1 MANPRMPGLSIA
13 ARSLCLFLLFTSFAA
28 SSFADI
34 YRVVRRD
41 GTVVFTNRR
50 PAPGVRCQLV
60 VGTEPKT
67 RPSGAGL
74 AELLKPGSGRAWNY
88 LPQIEAISS
97 RYGIDPK
104 LVVSVIEVESGFNPR
119 AVSPKGAQGLMQLM
133 PETAK
138 MLGVTDSFDPDQ
150 NLRGGIRYLS
160 YLHDLF
166 DQDLSLALA
175 AYNSGEGRVMRLGRV
190 PRISETRTYV
200 DRVTRLYL
208 GPANTPVQQASF

>member
-1 MANPRMPGLSIA
+1 MANPKTPGRSVA
-13 ARSLCLFLLFTSFAA
+13 ARCVCLFLLCTACATF
-28 SSFADI
+28 SFADI
-34 YRVVRRD
+34 YRVIRRD
-41 GTVVFTNRR
+41 GTVIFTNRR

-67 RPSGAGL
+67 RATGARL
-74 AELLKPGSGRAWNY
+74 AALLEPGSGRAWLY

-97 RYGIDPK
+97 RYGLDPK

-138 MLGVTDSFDPDQ
+138 MLGVTNAFDPDQ

-175 AYNSGEGRVMRLGRV
+175 AYNSGEGRVKRLGRV

-208 GPANTPVQQASF
+208 GPGNTPVQQASF